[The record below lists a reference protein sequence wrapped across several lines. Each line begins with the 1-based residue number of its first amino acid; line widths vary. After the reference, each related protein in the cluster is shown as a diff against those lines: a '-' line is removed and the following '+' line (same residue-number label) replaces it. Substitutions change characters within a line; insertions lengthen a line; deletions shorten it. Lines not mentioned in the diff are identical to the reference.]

1 MDNLRGFEPF
11 GSDDDA
17 DLPSYAAFEEEDAA
31 IEAPAIISGDERR
44 MQVRAYNFWTAQLH
58 DKNYPCI
65 EELDPTSVEDFR
77 DFSVLLDFTSGIENP
92 SIEYLGEKLRI
103 ECGLDEDV
111 TYLDQVPSR
120 SLLSRITDHYLQII
134 ANRAPIGF
142 EAEFVNDRGVNI
154 MYRGILLPY
163 SSDDDTIDF
172 IYGVI
177 NWKEAA
183 PADVL
188 VPLQVEVEQA
198 LAAAP
203 PRQEHVPVWADGPTA
218 GHLDETSEV
227 EADELDLGDELA
239 YEDTTPADEMVLG
252 DDFAPVEPPVADEL
266 LLGEDLAFEGTAEAD
281 DPGLGDD
288 ATPAELPAADAPIL
302 AADFTS
308 TELPHADEVFPGDD
322 FTFEETQPDENSSLA
337 DWLNAARQSADS
349 ARDADLRTRD
359 ALYQAIGRAHDF
371 ALVAAKNAGDYTEI
385 LSDAGLA
392 VQERAPFTPIVKL
405 VFGAGY
411 DKTRITEIAAALQF
425 ADRNAVQMGG
435 FADILA
441 KYDGGLKGVVA
452 AERRARKVAAGQHV
466 AAVPADPR
474 PRLRNARARDL
485 SEFAGSGEE
494 FVLLVARRDAQG
506 NVAIVG
512 AVDADAAMTEK
523 ALRKTAV

>member
-11 GSDDDA
+11 GSDNDA
-17 DLPSYAAFEEEDAA
+17 DLPSYAAFDEEDAA
-31 IEAPAIISGDERR
+31 IEAPPVVSGDERR

-65 EELDPTSVEDFR
+65 EELDPSSVEDFR

-92 SIEYLGEKLRI
+92 SIEYLGEKLRV

-142 EAEFVNDRGVNI
+142 EAEFVNDRSVNI

-183 PADVL
+183 PSEISA
-188 VPLQVEVEQA
+188 PLQLEVEQA

-203 PRQEHVPVWADGPTA
+203 PRQEHVPVWADGPIA
-218 GHLDETSEV
+218 GNLV
-227 EADELDLGDELA
+227 EQPVVDELE
-239 YEDTTPADEMVLG
+239 
-252 DDFAPVEPPVADEL
+252 
-266 LLGEDLAFEGTAEAD
+266 LGEDFAFEEA
-281 DPGLGDD
+281 
-288 ATPAELPAADAPIL
+288 
-302 AADFTS
+302 
-308 TELPHADEVFPGDD
+308 
-322 FTFEETQPDENSSLA
+322 QPDENSSLA
-337 DWLNAARQSADS
+337 DWLDAARQSADS
-349 ARDADLRTRD
+349 ARDADLRTRE

-371 ALVAAKNAGDYTEI
+371 ALVAAKNPGDYAEL
-385 LSDAGLA
+385 LSDAGLT

-411 DKTRITEIAAALQF
+411 DKTRLTEFATALQF
-425 ADRNAVQMGG
+425 ADRNTVPMGG
-435 FADILA
+435 LAEILSN
-441 KYDGGLKGVVA
+441 YDGGLKGIIA
-452 AERRARKVAAGQHV
+452 AERRAKKVASGQHI
-466 AAVPADPR
+466 ATTQADPR

-485 SEFAGSGEE
+485 NEFAGVGEE
-494 FVLLVARRDAQG
+494 FVLLVARRNADG
-506 NVAIVG
+506 SVAIVG
-512 AVDADAAMTEK
+512 AVEADAAMTEK

>member
-1 MDNLRGFEPF
+1 MDNLRGFEPY
-11 GSDDDA
+11 GQDA
-17 DLPSYAAFEEEDAA
+17 DLDAPSYAAFEDEDAA
-31 IEAPAIISGDERR
+31 IEAPPVISGDERR

-65 EELDPTSVEDFR
+65 EELDPASVDDFR

-92 SIEYLGEKLRI
+92 SIEYLGEQLRV

-142 EAEFVNDRGVNI
+142 EAEFINERGVNI

-183 PADVL
+183 PSDINA
-188 VPLQVEVEQA
+188 PLQLEVEQA

-203 PRQEHVPVWADGPTA
+203 PRQEHVPIWADGPIA
-218 GHLDETSEV
+218 GHLDDMPAV
-227 EADELDLGDELA
+227 DELE
-239 YEDTTPADEMVLG
+239 
-252 DDFAPVEPPVADEL
+252 
-266 LLGEDLAFEGTAEAD
+266 LGEDFAF
-281 DPGLGDD
+281 DD
-288 ATPAELPAADAPIL
+288 A
-302 AADFTS
+302 
-308 TELPHADEVFPGDD
+308 
-322 FTFEETQPDENSSLA
+322 QPDENSSLA
-337 DWLNAARQSADS
+337 DWLDAARQSADS
-349 ARDADLRTRD
+349 ARDSDLRTRD

-371 ALVAAKNAGDYTEI
+371 ALVAAKNPADYAEL
-385 LSDAGLA
+385 LSDAGLT

-411 DKTRITEIAAALQF
+411 DKTRLTEFSTALQF
-425 ADRNAVQMGG
+425 ADRNAVPMGG
-435 FADILA
+435 LAEILA
-441 KYDGGLKGVVA
+441 NYDGGLKGILA
-452 AERRARKVAAGQHV
+452 AERRAKKVASGQHV
-466 AAVPADPR
+466 AATPADPR
-474 PRLRNARARDL
+474 PRLRSARKRDL
-485 SEFAGSGEE
+485 SEFSGVGDE
-494 FVLLVARRDAQG
+494 FVLLVARRDADG
-506 NVAIVG
+506 SVAIVG
-512 AVDADAAMTEK
+512 AVEGDAALTEK

>member
-1 MDNLRGFEPF
+1 MDNLRGFDPYGQEA
-11 GSDDDA
+11 GTDA
-17 DLPSYAAFEEEDAA
+17 PSYAAFEDEDAA
-31 IEAPAIISGDERR
+31 IEAPPIVSGDERR

-58 DKNYPCI
+58 DKNYPSI
-65 EELDPTSVEDFR
+65 EELDPTVVEDFR

-92 SIEYLGEKLRI
+92 SIEYLGEQLRT

-142 EAEFVNDRGVNI
+142 EAEFVNDRGINI

-183 PADVL
+183 PAEIG
-188 VPLQVEVEQA
+188 VPLQLEVEQA
-198 LAAAP
+198 LSVAP
-203 PRQEHVPVWADGPTA
+203 PRQEHVPVWADGPVA
-218 GHLDETSEV
+218 GHLEEV
-227 EADELDLGDELA
+227 PDADELELGQDFIFDEA
-239 YEDTTPADEMVLG
+239 
-252 DDFAPVEPPVADEL
+252 
-266 LLGEDLAFEGTAEAD
+266 
-281 DPGLGDD
+281 
-288 ATPAELPAADAPIL
+288 
-302 AADFTS
+302 
-308 TELPHADEVFPGDD
+308 
-322 FTFEETQPDENSSLA
+322 QPDENSSLA
-337 DWLNAARQSADS
+337 DWLDAARQSADS
-349 ARDADLRTRD
+349 ARDADVRTRD

-371 ALVAAKNAGDYTEI
+371 AIVAAGNATDYAEL
-385 LSDAGLA
+385 LSDAGLT

-411 DKTRITEIAAALQF
+411 DKTRLTEFSTALQF
-425 ADRNAVQMGG
+425 ADRIAVPMGG
-435 FADILA
+435 LAEILSS
-441 KYDGGLKGVVA
+441 YDGGLKGIIA
-452 AERRARKVAAGQHV
+452 AERRAKKVASGQHV
-466 AAVPADPR
+466 AATSVDPR
-474 PRLRNARARDL
+474 PRLRSARARDL
-485 SEFAGSGEE
+485 SEFSGTGEE
-494 FVLLVARRDAQG
+494 FVLLVARRDADG

>member
-1 MDNLRGFEPF
+1 MDNLRGFEPY
-11 GSDDDA
+11 GQDA
-17 DLPSYAAFEEEDAA
+17 GLDAPSYNAFDEEDAA
-31 IEAPAIISGDERR
+31 IEAPPVISGDERR

-92 SIEYLGEKLRI
+92 SIEYLGQQLRV

-183 PADVL
+183 PSDINT
-188 VPLQVEVEQA
+188 PLQLEVEQA

-203 PRQEHVPVWADGPTA
+203 PRQEHVPVWADGPIA
-218 GHLDETSEV
+218 GHLDEMPAV
-227 EADELDLGDELA
+227 DELQ
-239 YEDTTPADEMVLG
+239 
-252 DDFAPVEPPVADEL
+252 
-266 LLGEDLAFEGTAEAD
+266 LGEDFAFED
-281 DPGLGDD
+281 
-288 ATPAELPAADAPIL
+288 
-302 AADFTS
+302 
-308 TELPHADEVFPGDD
+308 
-322 FTFEETQPDENSSLA
+322 TQPDENSSLA
-337 DWLNAARQSADS
+337 DWLDAARQSADS
-349 ARDADLRTRD
+349 ARDSDLRTRD

-371 ALVAAKNAGDYTEI
+371 AIVAANNPADYAEL
-385 LSDAGLA
+385 LSDAGLT

-411 DKTRITEIAAALQF
+411 DKTRLTEFSTALQF
-425 ADRNAVQMGG
+425 ADRNAVPMGG
-435 FADILA
+435 LAKILA
-441 KYDGGLKGVVA
+441 NYDGGLKGIIA
-452 AERRARKVAAGQHV
+452 AERRAKKVASGQHV
-466 AAVPADPR
+466 AATPADPR
-474 PRLRNARARDL
+474 PRLRSAPKRDL
-485 SEFAGSGEE
+485 SEFSGVGDE
-494 FVLLVARRDAQG
+494 FVLLVARRDPDG
-506 NVAIVG
+506 SVAIVG
-512 AVDADAAMTEK
+512 AVEGDAALTEK

>member
-11 GSDDDA
+11 GSDSDA
-17 DLPSYAAFEEEDAA
+17 DLPGYAAFDEEDAA
-31 IEAPAIISGDERR
+31 IEAPPVVSGDERR

-65 EELDPTSVEDFR
+65 EELDPSSVEDFR

-92 SIEYLGEKLRI
+92 SIEYLGEQLRV
-103 ECGLDEDV
+103 ECGLGEDV

-142 EAEFVNDRGVNI
+142 EAEFVNDRDVNI

-183 PADVL
+183 PSEIS
-188 VPLQVEVEQA
+188 VPLQLEVEQA

-203 PRQEHVPVWADGPTA
+203 PRQEHVPVWADGPIA
-218 GHLDETSEV
+218 GHLV
-227 EADELDLGDELA
+227 EQ
-239 YEDTTPADEMVLG
+239 
-252 DDFAPVEPPVADEL
+252 PVADEL
-266 LLGEDLAFEGTAEAD
+266 ELGEDFAFEEA
-281 DPGLGDD
+281 
-288 ATPAELPAADAPIL
+288 
-302 AADFTS
+302 
-308 TELPHADEVFPGDD
+308 
-322 FTFEETQPDENSSLA
+322 QPDENSSLA
-337 DWLNAARQSADS
+337 DWLDAARQSADS

-371 ALVAAKNAGDYTEI
+371 ALVAAKYPADYAE
-385 LSDAGLA
+385 LLNDAGLT

-411 DKTRITEIAAALQF
+411 DKTRLTEFATALQF
-425 ADRNAVQMGG
+425 ADRNAVPMGG
-435 FADILA
+435 LAEILSN
-441 KYDGGLKGVVA
+441 YDGGLKGIIA
-452 AERRARKVAAGQHV
+452 AERRAKKVASGQHV
-466 AAVPADPR
+466 AATQADPR
-474 PRLRNARARDL
+474 PRLRTARARDL
-485 SEFAGSGEE
+485 SEFAGVGEE
-494 FVLLVARRDAQG
+494 FVLLVARRDADG

-512 AVDADAAMTEK
+512 AVDADSAMTEK